1 MTNFDPTTN
10 RIPFKLLT
18 SEEQDALKAW
28 PHGWEV
34 CDLDW
39 WRDRPHPIWSP
50 NAVYRGKPEPVVTRV
65 YHNVYANGE
74 SDGRH
79 RSVKEALEAAK
90 SDSIGMI
97 YIEIVDEKIK
107 GVSVVEGVEK

>member
-18 SEEQDALKAW
+18 SEEQEALMAW

-34 CDLDW
+34 HDSGW
-39 WRDRPHPIWSP
+39 WKDRPHPIWSP

-97 YIEIVDEKIK
+97 YIEIVDGEIKDVGKVKEDEK
-107 GVSVVEGVEK
+107 

>member
-1 MTNFDPTTN
+1 M
-10 RIPFKLLT
+10 
-18 SEEQDALKAW
+18 
-28 PHGWEV
+28 
-34 CDLDW
+34 DW